1 MFSGHISIRPSVRAR
16 DKPDHL
22 RRLRAGRRRHLY
34 GTAHQAGLE
43 QRLQLRICDLT
54 NSSHAGQREGSNPVL
69 LVQGTCTTSY
79 GMYSVQSYNGS
90 FTLHWNGNGND
101 GFQYIMQNLT
111 HCTIQW
117 LITVRE
123 WDRDRCTHFATG
135 SSTARQQAFPIPCT
149 DPCPFPAQCEYVM
162 TPVQSVISSSRT
174 GHPALKIMVP
184 KQISGSPIIYC

>member
-1 MFSGHISIRPSVRAR
+1 MFSGHISIRPAVRAR
-16 DKPDHL
+16 DKSDHL

-90 FTLHWNGNGND
+90 FTLHGTGND
-101 GFQYIMQNLT
+101 GFQYIIKNST
-111 HCTIQW
+111 HY
-117 LITVRE
+117 TVAENGTRM
-123 WDRDRCTHFATG
+123 RTG
-135 SSTARQQAFPIPCT
+135 PILPLGPVPQGNRYFPFPVLQCVAVLRVPIPCT
-149 DPCPFPAQCEYVM
+149 SPCPI
-162 TPVQSVISSSRT
+162 PVQYEYAMTLHRSVVVNS
-174 GHPALKIMVP
+174 
-184 KQISGSPIIYC
+184 Y